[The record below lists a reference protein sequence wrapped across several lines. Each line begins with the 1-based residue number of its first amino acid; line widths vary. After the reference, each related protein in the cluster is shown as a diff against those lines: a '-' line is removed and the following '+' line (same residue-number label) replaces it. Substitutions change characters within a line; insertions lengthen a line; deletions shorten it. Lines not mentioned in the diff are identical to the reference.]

1 MAKSQRIKPQTKS
14 YMEANMKEFK
24 GVITPMVTP
33 FKEDEEIDW
42 ELLDQHVEFL
52 IAKGVHCLA
61 PTGSTGEFESLTFDE
76 VIGIYQAVVKKVAGR
91 VPVIGGMGGRST
103 RESIAMARAAEKAG
117 VDGLLVLPPYYY
129 GFNQE
134 EIIAYYQ
141 QIADSTSLLIMLYNN
156 PGKTKVDVTP
166 DMVARL
172 SRVPN
177 IRYMKESSGD
187 MRRIKEVIERTD
199 ESFIVIGGWDS
210 IFLESLLMGARG
222 MVSGTSNVAPEALV
236 RLYSLVEEG
245 AYAEALEYYKAV
257 HPFLSLME
265 DYGRLAAWVKA
276 SLRLRG
282 QDCGYPRRPYAPIS
296 PEEVERIRSGMKTA
310 GVPLI

>member
-1 MAKSQRIKPQTKS
+1 
-14 YMEANMKEFK
+14 MKEFK

-156 PGKTKVDVTP
+156 PGKTKVMGWPRSSYTP
-166 DMVARL
+166 AMSKGCKTWEAAGSTL
-172 SRVPN
+172 S
-177 IRYMKESSGD
+177 S
-187 MRRIKEVIERTD
+187 
-199 ESFIVIGGWDS
+199 
-210 IFLESLLMGARG
+210 
-222 MVSGTSNVAPEALV
+222 ALKS
-236 RLYSLVEEG
+236 RWPF
-245 AYAEALEYYKAV
+245 ALPKTMSQFGSWAV
-257 HPFLSLME
+257 F
-265 DYGRLAAWVKA
+265 
-276 SLRLRG
+276 
-282 QDCGYPRRPYAPIS
+282 
-296 PEEVERIRSGMKTA
+296 
-310 GVPLI
+310 